1 MEDCDADCPAC
12 AGEVCMQHDGPC
24 DCDTADRHEDVHG
37 TPFYG
42 RWDGMQLCSE
52 DPPD

>member
-1 MEDCDADCPAC
+1 
-12 AGEVCMQHDGPC
+12 MQHDGPC